1 MPDTTYLTATVVI
14 AATIT
19 FALRAAPFAII
30 NRLRSAPTVTYLGR
44 HLPSG
49 IMVILVVYLL
59 RGTQLTRP
67 PFGAI
72 QLLPVAVTAASYAWK
87 RHMLLSIGAGTL
99 AYALMLGLT
108 S

>member
-1 MPDTTYLTATVVI
+1 MPDPTYLAAIIAI

-30 NRLRSAPTVTYLGR
+30 NRLRSAPALTYLGR

-49 IMVILVVYLL
+49 IMTILVVYLL

-67 PFGAI
+67 PFGAV
-72 QLLPVAVTAASYAWK
+72 QLVPAAVTAATYAWK
-87 RHMLLSIGAGTL
+87 RHMLLSIGLGTL
-99 AYALMLGLT
+99 TYALMLALT

>member
-1 MPDTTYLTATVVI
+1 MPDTTYLAATVAI

-19 FALRAAPFAII
+19 FALRAVPFAVV
-30 NRLRSAPTVTYLGR
+30 NRLRSAPAVTYLGR

-49 IMVILVVYLL
+49 IMTILVVYLL
-59 RGTQLTRP
+59 RDTRLTYP
-67 PFGAI
+67 LFGVI

-87 RHMLLSIGAGTL
+87 RHMLLSMAAGTL
-99 AYALMLGLT
+99 TYALMLALT